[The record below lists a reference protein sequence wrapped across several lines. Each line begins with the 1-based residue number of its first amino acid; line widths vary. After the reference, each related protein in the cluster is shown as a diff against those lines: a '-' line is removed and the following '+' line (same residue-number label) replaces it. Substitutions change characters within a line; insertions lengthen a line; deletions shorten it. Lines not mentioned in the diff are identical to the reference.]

1 MLAELSD
8 LDLPI
13 IQIDGIYINE
23 DLMLLAGGGNGI
35 CFPVKC
41 DESVSPNKLRFG
53 VSPIVNLAP
62 LNDNPKF
69 KRPV

>member
-13 IQIDGIYINE
+13 IQIDGIYIDEN
-23 DLMLLAGGGNGI
+23 LMLLAGGGNGI

-41 DESVSPNKLRFG
+41 KESVSPNKLRFG
-53 VSPIVNLAP
+53 ISPVVNLRE
-62 LNDNPKF
+62 LSRLLDSGG
-69 KRPV
+69 